1 MPTIRMLS
9 ILPSWSYVKLLMFII
24 SSVRHLLTIVSKH
37 NSLWLNGV
45 IVCNQEPTLPL
56 DCEDVWTWPFLSVA
70 APPFQSQFA
79 TPDSV
84 VWTISP
90 TSTYLALYAIR
101 VHDAGN

>member
-1 MPTIRMLS
+1 MVKSSYI
-9 ILPSWSYVKLLMFII
+9 IL
-24 SSVRHLLTIVSKH
+24 
-37 NSLWLNGV
+37 
-45 IVCNQEPTLPL
+45 VCNQEPTLPL

-90 TSTYLALYAIR
+90 TSTYLVSSTWNAIR